1 MRRGN
6 FFVPF
11 LLSALFPLQA
21 FSGID
26 IRPVKIVTAGSSNFQ
41 KQVIQREVEKMKKR
55 EKEKKTFASEEKGFK
70 EAGTVP
76 SFFSL
81 YERNRQEGISNY
93 ITSDFILTAFSLF
106 KRELLTEMEEK
117 KLYPLLKELSS
128 ELLKEYMK
136 SYDVSGTKE
145 AKAYLVV
152 LNKLLGNEVPDMD
165 PSIREITDAE
175 INLIENGSMNISPI
189 AGVKIDYSIFK
200 PTGIY
205 AGNTNLKNY
214 FRAMKFVT
222 TIPFIVVPSSVTKVS
237 KEKSDSLLISAYQIG
252 KLLSEN
258 KNLFSLYNQLE
269 ESLSLFAGKSD
280 DLSPAVFKSLL
291 IMGGMPEEIREEI
304 VLYAK
309 ENNLLPEIVSFVVDG
324 EELKKSKDKL
334 PLLSIKLIPSRF
346 SLDSFIFQNLLYPEV
361 GKFTGKN
368 EKLPETAVKTP
379 VGIVRGFPTIL
390 DIPAVLEPKKAKK
403 LEKENGEYE
412 NFYAQIEKLHGE
424 VSKRIKSPGNVYSYD
439 FEIYRQL
446 LKEGKLRTFKGY
458 YTQSRYGLNLYL
470 KQSFTPVAKSLSPSR
485 DMAKVD
491 REIGSFINIMI
502 EELYHLNSFYPSR
515 KTLKFISI
523 LKRLRAVVKSTKDG
537 IVKSSEDVVFLN
549 NLDTAF
555 DRLLKD
561 KDHPIAVDIHTEP
574 NTGKVLIEGLC
585 YPIVVES
592 GKFRGAIYNHKEV
605 KSSMRL
611 TDEEWERKYCS
622 EEKWCGVEW

>member
-1 MRRGN
+1 MNRKS
-6 FFVPF
+6 FLIPLLLFV
-11 LLSALFPLQA
+11 LHPLQA
-21 FSGID
+21 LSGID
-26 IRPVKIVTAGSSNFQ
+26 IKPKIATPDSGDSQ
-41 KQVIQREVEKMKKR
+41 KQVIERKVGKIEGRKTVVSKK
-55 EKEKKTFASEEKGFK
+55 KDFK
-70 EAGTVP
+70 EVGTTP

-81 YERNRQEGISNY
+81 YEKNRQEGIPNY
-93 ITSDFILTAFSLF
+93 ITSDFVLTAFSLF

-136 SYDVSGTKE
+136 SYEVSGTKE

-152 LNKLLGNEVPDMD
+152 LNRLLGNEVPDMD
-165 PSIREITDAE
+165 PSIREIADAE
-175 INLIENGSMNISPI
+175 INLIENGSMSVSPI

-200 PTGIY
+200 PTGVY
-205 AGNTNLKNY
+205 AENINLRNY

-252 KLLSEN
+252 SLLS
-258 KNLFSLYNQLE
+258 KNSHLFSLYSQLE
-269 ESLSLFAGKSD
+269 ECLSLLAGKSD
-280 DLSPAVFKSLL
+280 SLSPVVFKSLL
-291 IMGGMPEEIREEI
+291 IMDRMPEEIREEI

-324 EELKKSKDKL
+324 KELKKSKDKL

-346 SLDSFIFQNLLYPEV
+346 SLDSYIFQNLLYPEV
-361 GKFTGKN
+361 GKFNGKSK
-368 EKLPETAVKTP
+368 ELPETAIETP
-379 VGIVRGFPTIL
+379 IGVVRSFPTIL
-390 DIPAVLEPKKAKK
+390 DIPAVIEPQKAKE

-412 NFYAQIEKLHGE
+412 NFYSQIEKLHKE
-424 VSKRIKSPGNVYSYD
+424 VNRRIEDLDSIYDYD

-446 LKEGKLRTFKGY
+446 VKDGKLRTFKGY
-458 YTQSRYGLNLYL
+458 YTQSRYGMNLYL
-470 KQSFTPVAKSLSPSR
+470 KQSFTPIVKSLSPSR

-491 REIGSFINIMI
+491 REIGNFINLMI
-502 EELYHLNSFYPSR
+502 EELYHLNSFYPSQ
-515 KTLKFISI
+515 KTLRFISI
-523 LKRLRAVVKSTKDG
+523 LKRLRTIVKSTEDG
-537 IVKSSEDVVFLN
+537 IVKNAEDVVFLN
-549 NLDTAF
+549 NIDTAF

-585 YPIVVES
+585 YPIVVEN

-605 KSSMRL
+605 KSPVRL
-611 TDEEWERKYCS
+611 TDKEWERKYCS
-622 EEKWCGVEW
+622 EGEYP